1 MSSDDM
7 IVYVDNSKESIDKLL
22 ESVNEF
28 NEIVRNKLDVQELIF
43 SIH

>member
-1 MSSDDM
+1 M
-7 IVYVDNSKESIDKLL
+7 IVYVDNSEESIDKLL

-43 SIH
+43 SRH

>member
-1 MSSDDM
+1 M